1 MIPTLR
7 RTLRT
12 PQGIAVGIG
21 LLVVALVAVFGEL
34 VFGDAATVRTIGER
48 QAPASLAH
56 PFGTDDLGRDLLAR
70 VLVATRLS
78 VLLTLG
84 ATAMS
89 VAGGVL
95 LGVVAAVLPRTP
107 RRLVAAFI
115 DMLLSF
121 PWLLL
126 ALFFSV
132 IWGATAT
139 GAMLAVGFAGV
150 PVFARLVNTL
160 AASVA
165 SADYVHA
172 ARMVGSSPL
181 RTAARHVLPNIVPPL
196 VVNTATHASVTLLS
210 FAALSFLGL
219 GVQAPEYDWG
229 RLLNEGSQ
237 RIYLAPMAAIGPGIA
252 IVLTGVV
259 FALLGE
265 LLSERRSG
273 GRAGRAQRPA
283 AAPPRQDPPS
293 LDAVVDVAA
302 LRIAFRG
309 PGGELVER
317 VHGVDLHVGEGEV
330 VGIVGESGSGKSV
343 TAMAIAGLL
352 GPDALVTSERV
363 AFRGIDMTRAVGAA
377 DRRTLG
383 LEQAMIFQDPQSSLN
398 PALSVGLQ
406 LREVSET
413 HARTPRR
420 VAARRAVEMLR
431 LVRIP
436 EPERRLR
443 GLPHELSGGM
453 RQRVMIAMGLMGR
466 PRLIVAD
473 EPTTALDVTV
483 QRQVLRALRDAQRST
498 GAAIL
503 LISHD
508 IALVSGFCDRVVVMR
523 HGVVVEELDAR
534 RLHEARHPYTRGLIA
549 CVPDLTTD
557 RSRPLP
563 VLDTADEPALL
574 EETRA

>member
-1 MIPTLR
+1 
-7 RTLRT
+7 
-12 PQGIAVGIG
+12 
-21 LLVVALVAVFGEL
+21 
-34 VFGDAATVRTIGER
+34 
-48 QAPASLAH
+48 
-56 PFGTDDLGRDLLAR
+56 
-70 VLVATRLS
+70 
-78 VLLTLG
+78 
-84 ATAMS
+84 
-89 VAGGVL
+89 
-95 LGVVAAVLPRTP
+95 
-107 RRLVAAFI
+107 
-115 DMLLSF
+115 
-121 PWLLL
+121 
-126 ALFFSV
+126 
-132 IWGATAT
+132 
-139 GAMLAVGFAGV
+139 
-150 PVFARLVNTL
+150 
-160 AASVA
+160 
-165 SADYVHA
+165 
-172 ARMVGSSPL
+172 
-181 RTAARHVLPNIVPPL
+181 
-196 VVNTATHASVTLLS
+196 
-210 FAALSFLGL
+210 
-219 GVQAPEYDWG
+219 
-229 RLLNEGSQ
+229 
-237 RIYLAPMAAIGPGIA
+237 
-252 IVLTGVV
+252 
-259 FALLGE
+259 
-265 LLSERRSG
+265 
-273 GRAGRAQRPA
+273 
-283 AAPPRQDPPS
+283 
-293 LDAVVDVAA
+293 
-302 LRIAFRG
+302 
-309 PGGELVER
+309 
-317 VHGVDLHVGEGEV
+317 
-330 VGIVGESGSGKSV
+330 
-343 TAMAIAGLL
+343 
-352 GPDALVTSERV
+352 
-363 AFRGIDMTRAVGAA
+363 
-377 DRRTLG
+377 
-383 LEQAMIFQDPQSSLN
+383 MIFQDPQSSLN

-453 RQRVMIAMGLMGR
+453 RQRVMIAMGLMGT